1 MALQKRRPGVLL
13 SCLTENSRP
22 RLIFHNHH
30 KCQLT
35 LPPVQRSQMLFNRIM
50 RLKNGEFSC
59 KDLWVFALLHT
70 GTHTRRETGSRQSNR
85 LICNC
90 HGEWKKLSFLFRADV
105 GCHFCA
111 RLRCSFP
118 PSSSPTVALSSPP
131 SSSENSWKRRWWQRR
146 FWHILQLKAP
156 GCVYSFTLAGPPW
169 RPHLP
174 CFFTF
179 TGIP

>member
-1 MALQKRRPGVLL
+1 MALQKREAGILL

-22 RLIFHNHH
+22 RLIFHNYH

-50 RLKNGEFSC
+50 WLKNGEFSC

-70 GTHTRRETGSRQSNR
+70 DTHPRREKGSRQSNR

-105 GCHFCA
+105 GCHFCT
-111 RLRCSFP
+111 RLPCSFP
-118 PSSSPTVALSSPP
+118 PSFSPTVAPPRPPRRIVGKGGDGRDAFGTFCSSKLLAV
-131 SSSENSWKRRWWQRR
+131 S
-146 FWHILQLKAP
+146 ILL
-156 GCVYSFTLAGPPW
+156 L
-169 RPHLP
+169 
-174 CFFTF
+174 
-179 TGIP
+179 